1 MVKAL
6 DTKLMRDLWHM
17 RGQAFAIAL
26 VIGAAT
32 ATFVMAMGVHHSL
45 TETRDAYYDRQRY
58 ADVFVNM
65 VRAPRSIVDQ
75 VAAIDGVA
83 EAEGRI
89 ELYSTLELPGRI
101 TPVRAMIN
109 SVGDGGASKLNRL
122 VLLRGRGPVSDKEG
136 EVVIDKAFADAN
148 AMDVGDRIDA
158 IIYGSRSQLEVVG
171 IGLAPDYI
179 WSIAPGELVPDASR
193 YGIFW
198 MGEKALEAASNR
210 TGAINAI
217 SLIIQRGANEAEIIR
232 HVDALT
238 AKYGGTGAIGRED
251 HLSNTFLQSELDQL
265 EAMTRIIPPIF
276 LVVSTFLVYVVLGR
290 TIRTERGVI
299 GLLKAFG
306 HTNGSVGWHYLKFA
320 LAVALLG
327 IILGSAAGWWMGRS
341 MTAQYAEYYRFPF
354 LYYQVSANVF
364 LTGAA
369 LAFGSAAIG
378 AMGGVR
384 SAAAL
389 NPAVA
394 MSPPPPPIYRAGL
407 IERLGEKAGLS
418 AVGNMIVRHIVRW
431 PGRSAVTVFGVALS
445 LGLLFSVLQFID
457 SSRAMLDNYFSRAQR
472 QDISVSFIEPRNE
485 KVLSELALLP
495 GVIRVEPA
503 RAVPV
508 MLRHGARSK
517 RVAIEAAHSG
527 EMLTSRVD
535 AQGFEVTPPASGLM
549 LSRALADQ
557 LDLRPGDKVE
567 VELLG
572 GRQTSATLNVA
583 STIDELIGTRAYAQ
597 SDVLQNLSRDASPVG
612 SANLL
617 IDHAHRD
624 ELIGKLAEMPMV
636 LGVTER
642 DAAMELFERIID
654 ENIMSMMGFYIAFA
668 SAIAIGVVY
677 NSARILFSER
687 AHELATLRV
696 LGYHRSEVGVVLL
709 GEVALLVAIAVP
721 AGCFIGY
728 WLARLMVA
736 MFSSD
741 LFRLPFAP
749 ERSSYGVATLVV
761 LAAATATALIVA
773 RRVNRLDMVRV
784 LKAHD

>member
-6 DTKLMRDLWHM
+6 DTKLLRDLWHM
-17 RGQAFAIAL
+17 RGQALAIAL

-45 TETRDAYYDRQRY
+45 TQTRDAYYDRNGY
-58 ADVFVNM
+58 ADIFVTM
-65 VRAPRSIVDQ
+65 VRAPRSVVEQ
-75 VAAIDGVA
+75 LAAIDGVA
-83 EAEGRI
+83 QAEGRI
-89 ELYSTLELPGRI
+89 EQFATLEMPGRI
-101 TPVRAMIN
+101 APVRAVIN
-109 SVGDGGASKLNRL
+109 SVGDGGASTLNRL
-122 VLLRGRGPVSDKEG
+122 VLLRGRGPVSDKAG

-148 AMDVGDRIDA
+148 AVHLGDRIDA
-158 IIYGSRSQLEVVG
+158 IIYGSRTRLEVVG

-210 TGAINAI
+210 QGAINAVA
-217 SLIIQRGANEAEIIR
+217 LKMDRGAKEAEIIR

-238 AKYGGTGAIGRED
+238 RQYGGTGAIGRKD
-251 HLSNTFLQSELDQL
+251 HLSNAFLQSELDQL

-276 LVVSTFLVYVVLGR
+276 LLVSTFLVYVVLGR
-290 TIRTERGVI
+290 TIRTEREEI

-306 HTNGSVGWHYLKFA
+306 HTSASVGWHYLKFA
-320 LAVALLG
+320 LAIALLG
-327 IILGSAAGWWMGRS
+327 IVLGSAAGWWMGRS
-341 MTAQYAEYYRFPF
+341 MTGQYAEYYRFPF
-354 LYYQVSANVF
+354 LYYQVSAPVF
-364 LTGAA
+364 LAGAA

-384 SAAAL
+384 KAVTLS
-389 NPAVA
+389 PAVA
-394 MSPPPPPIYRAGL
+394 MSPPPPPVYHAGW

-418 AVGNMIVRHIVRW
+418 AVGNMIVRHIARW
-431 PGRSAVTVFGVALS
+431 PGRSGVTVFGVALS

-457 SSRAMLDNYFSRAQR
+457 SSRAMLDNYFFRAQR
-472 QDISVSFIEPRNE
+472 QDISVTFIEPRNE
-485 KVLSELALLP
+485 KVLSELASMP
-495 GVIRVEPA
+495 GVIRVEQA

-508 MLRHGARSK
+508 MLRRGPRSK
-517 RVAIEAAHSG
+517 RVAIEAARSDDR
-527 EMLTSRVD
+527 LTSRVD
-535 AQGFEVTPPASGLM
+535 AQGFEVALPASGLM
-549 LSRALADQ
+549 LSRALADH
-557 LDLRPGDKVE
+557 LGVSAGDRVE

-572 GRQTSATLNVA
+572 GRQTSTTMPIA
-583 STIDELIGTRAYAQ
+583 STIDELIGTRAYAH
-597 SDVLQNLSRDASPVG
+597 SDVLSRLSRDGAPVG

-617 IDHAHRD
+617 IDHARRD
-624 ELIGKLAEMPMV
+624 ELIGRLADMPMV

-642 DAAMELFERIID
+642 DAAMGLFQRIID

-677 NSARILFSER
+677 NSARILYSER

-696 LGYHRSEVGVVLL
+696 LGYHRSEVGIVLL
-709 GEVALLVAIAVP
+709 GEVALLVVMAVP
-721 AGCFIGY
+721 VGCVVGY

-761 LAAATATALIVA
+761 LAATTATAVIVA